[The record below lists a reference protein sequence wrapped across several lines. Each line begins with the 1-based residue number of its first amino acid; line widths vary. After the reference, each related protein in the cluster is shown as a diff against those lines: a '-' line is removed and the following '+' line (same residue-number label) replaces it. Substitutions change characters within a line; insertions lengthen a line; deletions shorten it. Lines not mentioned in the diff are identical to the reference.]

1 METRI
6 FIALTLSKNICD
18 YLAEIVSKL
27 SKLDFKA
34 GWTKPGNFHL
44 TLKFLG
50 NVSDSFIPR
59 IIEGLDE
66 INPELPKSF
75 ELTSISGF
83 PNLGNPRVL
92 WYGINDEISKNL
104 YHQTQ
109 DVCEKLSFDRD
120 KKPFKSHLT
129 LGRIKSTK
137 TFGLKEMIG
146 ETINNSVNG
155 LFEKLAL
162 VKSDLSKEGP
172 TYTSLW
178 EKE

>member
-1 METRI
+1 MEARI
-6 FIALTLSKNICD
+6 FIALTLSKNVCD

-34 GWTKPGNFHL
+34 SWTKPGNFHL

-50 NVSDSFIPR
+50 NVNDSFIPR

-66 INPELPKSF
+66 ISPELPKSF
-75 ELTSISGF
+75 ELTTVSGF

-92 WYGINDEISKNL
+92 WYGIKDDVSRKL
-104 YHQTQ
+104 FQQ
-109 DVCEKLSFDRD
+109 VQGVCEKLGFKRD

-129 LGRIKSTK
+129 LGRIKSTR
-137 TFGLKEMIG
+137 TFGLKEMID
-146 ETINNSVNG
+146 ETIKNPVSG